1 MFLKNKRA
9 YFDYF
14 IEEELTVGIM
24 LQGTEVKS
32 IRSGSLN
39 FAQSY
44 CIVHAGELWL
54 KGFHISE
61 WKWASFSK
69 HDLLRDRK
77 LLLKKKELNRLSK
90 KLINGFT
97 IIPVNIFI
105 NDRGLIKMT
114 IALARGK
121 KAPDKRQTIK
131 ERDIK
136 RSLAV

>member
-1 MFLKNKRA
+1 
-9 YFDYF
+9 
-14 IEEELTVGIM
+14 
-24 LQGTEVKS
+24 
-32 IRSGSLN
+32 
-39 FAQSY
+39 
-44 CIVHAGELWL
+44 
-54 KGFHISE
+54 
-61 WKWASFSK
+61 
-69 HDLLRDRK
+69 
-77 LLLKKKELNRLSK
+77 LKKKELNRLSK